1 MSQRFQFRF
10 QAVLR
15 VREAERDAIRMEL
28 AAALATADSIRTR
41 RSELTALKQ
50 ETIRRHRASRLG
62 VIRAETL
69 REQARSEQT
78 LAFQEAKLVAEET
91 AVELRIE
98 AIRTGLQAAE
108 TECRRWEKLAGRD
121 QRVHRERCLAAE
133 QREADEI
140 NRGKV
145 KMDRSQ
151 RSGE

>member
-1 MSQRFQFRF
+1 MSQRFHFRF

-28 AAALATADSIRTR
+28 AAAMATADTIRER
-41 RSELTALKQ
+41 RSDLAALKR
-50 ETIRRHRASRLG
+50 EAMWRHRASRLG

-69 REQARSEQT
+69 REQARYEQT
-78 LAFQEAKLVAEET
+78 LALQDARLVAEE
-91 AVELRIE
+91 AEAELRVE

-108 TECRRWEKLAGRD
+108 IECRRWDKLSSRD
-121 QRVHRERCLAAE
+121 HRAHRERFLAAE
-133 QREADEI
+133 QREAEEI

>member
-28 AAALATADSIRTR
+28 AATIAMADSIRER
-41 RSELTALKQ
+41 RSELAMLKL

-69 REQARSEQT
+69 REQARREQT
-78 LAFQEAKLVAEET
+78 LAFQDARLVAEET
-91 AVELRIE
+91 EAELRLE
-98 AIRTGLQAAE
+98 AIRTRLQAAE
-108 TECRRWEKLAGRD
+108 IECRRWEKLASRD
-121 QRVHRERCLAAE
+121 HLIHRERFLADE
-133 QREADEI
+133 QREAEEI

-151 RSGE
+151 RSGQ